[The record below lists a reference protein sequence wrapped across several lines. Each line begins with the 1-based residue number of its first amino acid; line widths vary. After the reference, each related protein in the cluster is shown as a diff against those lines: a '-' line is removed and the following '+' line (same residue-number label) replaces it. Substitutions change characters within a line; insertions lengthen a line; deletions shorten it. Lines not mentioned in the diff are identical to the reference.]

1 MAPTTIE
8 DLPSE
13 VFNQIMDRSGQMC
26 ESCEEEF
33 GTRLYSQ
40 SRPLVEAPP
49 EDILL
54 LCPWCYERETN
65 HG

>member
-1 MAPTTIE
+1 MATTTTE

-13 VFNQIMDRSGQMC
+13 VLNQIMDRSGQMC
-26 ESCEEEF
+26 EACEEEF
-33 GTRLYSQ
+33 GTRLYSR

-49 EDILL
+49 EDIVL
-54 LCPWCYERETN
+54 LCSWCYERETN

>member
-1 MAPTTIE
+1 MADTITD

-13 VFNQIMDRSGQMC
+13 VLNQIMDRSGQMC
-26 ESCEEEF
+26 EACEEEF
-33 GTRLYSQ
+33 GTKLYSKYQ
-40 SRPLVEAPP
+40 PVVESPP

-65 HG
+65 DG